1 MPLYLSSS
9 LQPITNLQKNS
20 SDFFTNFHTKHLN
33 NMSCRLGCSKCCYVE
48 LTIFQAEA
56 YAILEWVNFL
66 SLDEKQNLLNE
77 LNVPESPE
85 QKNTLGKINKPCA
98 FLRNGK
104 CAIYEVRPTICRTQG
119 LPLQY
124 KISDEK
130 NQVQLAVDVC
140 PLNFTEEN
148 SLPDRVEWLDLDR
161 LNALQSIAENFF
173 QKNNS
178 EIKQKEIEKII
189 NKQHRVP
196 LKKLKDFILNVLEER
211 KENLSV

>member
-1 MPLYLSSS
+1 MA
-9 LQPITNLQKNS
+9 LQPPSTMQPIANLQKNS
-20 SDFFTNFHTKHLN
+20 SDFFKNFFAKHLN
-33 NMSCRLGCSKCCYVE
+33 HMSCRLGCSKCCYVE
-48 LTIFQAEA
+48 LSIFQSEA
-56 YAILEWVNFL
+56 YIILEWVNFL
-66 SLDEKQNLLNE
+66 SSEEKQNFLNE
-77 LNVPESPE
+77 LNVPELQE
-85 QKNTLGKINKPCA
+85 QKNTLGKLNKPCA

-104 CAIYEVRPTICRTQG
+104 CTIYEVRPTICRTQG

-148 SLPDRVEWLDLDR
+148 SLPSRHEWLDLDR

-178 EIKQKEIEKII
+178 EIKQNEIEKII

-196 LKKLKDFILNVLEER
+196 LRKLKDFISNFLEEN
-211 KENLSV
+211 K